1 MAGQSWFVGLER
13 TRMNKVLRV
22 SFKYGWGAFCA
33 DNNLNIS
40 DTYFFS
46 VIREATYSND
56 DDEER
61 EEKLEDDEA
70 KIKVEVRKTNGG
82 WRR

>member
-1 MAGQSWFVGLER
+1 M
-13 TRMNKVLRV
+13 

-33 DNNLNIS
+33 DHNLNIG
-40 DTYFFS
+40 DTYLFS
-46 VIREATYSND
+46 MICEATCSND

-61 EEKLEDDEA
+61 EKELEDDEA
-70 KIKVEVRKTNGG
+70 KLKVEVRKTNGG